1 MYDAWQCALFYP
13 IAAISDAII
22 VSVLVMTVTTHDYP
36 ECLRIQ
42 NGKNNSEPNPS
53 VKLAN
58 FSLPLCSC

>member
-1 MYDAWQCALFYP
+1 MYDVWQCALFYS

-22 VSVLVMTVTTHDYP
+22 VSVLVMTVATHDYS

-42 NGKNNSEPNPS
+42 NGKNNSEPTQS

-58 FSLPLCSC
+58 FSLSLCSC